1 MGEGEGGGGQNE
13 DFWVPPPLHPLP
25 PWGGEIFGRIYLINY
40 ELLGNQPF
48 QRGRGGRKTSSALLS
63 SQEIRE
69 LTLSMFIQNIINA
82 LQWGSFYALIAL
94 GYSMVYGVLLLIN
107 FAHGDIFMVGAYIG
121 FFISTFLLGAYGFQL
136 PWTLSGGL
144 VIFLTFLLTMAITAG
159 VGVTIERV
167 AYRPLRRKGVS
178 RLYVVITAL
187 MVGLLL
193 ENGNLALLGA
203 SRKNFPEL
211 IPKVLYSVGEV
222 NFTNIKI
229 IVIIV
234 TLLVFVFL
242 QTVVLKT
249 KWGMA
254 MRAISYDQMAVPL
267 MGIPVDT
274 IIVMTF
280 VLGSS
285 LAAVAGILFA
295 VSYPILEPYMGALV
309 GWKAFISA
317 VVGGI
322 GDIRGAFVGG
332 LILGFTEIFVATLFP
347 STFRDLIAFGVLL
360 LILTLRPTGI
370 FGVARRTKV

>member
-1 MGEGEGGGGQNE
+1 VE
-13 DFWVPPPLHPLP
+13 
-25 PWGGEIFGRIYLINY
+25 
-40 ELLGNQPF
+40 ELSL
-48 QRGRGGRKTSSALLS
+48 A
-63 SQEIRE
+63 
-69 LTLSMFIQNIINA
+69 MFLQNIINA

-94 GYSMVYGVLLLIN
+94 GYTMVYGVLLLIN
-107 FAHGDIFMVGAYIG
+107 FAHGDVFMVGAYIG
-121 FFISTFLLGAYGFQL
+121 FFISTFLLGAYALQL
-136 PWTLSGGL
+136 PWTMSGGMVL
-144 VIFLTFLLTMAITAG
+144 FLTFLLTMILTAG

-203 SRKNFPEL
+203 SRKSFPEL
-211 IPKVLYSVGEV
+211 IPKVLYSVGGV
-222 NFTNIKI
+222 NFTNVKI
-229 IVIIV
+229 IVIVV
-234 TLLVFVFL
+234 TFLVFIFL

-254 MRAISYDQMAVPL
+254 MRAISYDRVAVPL
-267 MGIPVDT
+267 MGIPTDT
-274 IIVMTF
+274 IIVITF

-285 LAAVAGILFA
+285 MAAVAGILYA
-295 VSYPILEPYMGALV
+295 VSYPVLEPYMGALV

-322 GDIRGAFVGG
+322 GEIRGAFVGG
-332 LILGFTEIFVATLFP
+332 FILGFTEIFVAALFP
-347 STFRDLIAFGVLL
+347 STYRDLIGFGVLL
-360 LILTLRPTGI
+360 LILTFRPTGI